1 MLQEIKDL
9 QNGAV
14 TQLFER
20 MYRKKELTFRAPTG
34 SGKTRMMGDLM
45 NRVLHKEDDVV
56 FLVSSLSKGDLAR
69 QNYES
74 FLACVQDST
83 FPNLNPYLISSE
95 VSNEE
100 SLFIPTDYNV
110 YVLPR
115 DLFKKQSKLMAGPM
129 VNFLNQLT
137 EGSLFGG
144 QNKRIYLIKDEC
156 HQATNNLDAI
166 SNKYF
171 DKILNFSATP
181 NLKRGQA
188 PDVQI
193 TDEEAVQ
200 AKLIK
205 QVEFCDDTDTV
216 EDAICKFEE
225 IQTQYTSLS
234 VNPCLIIQIS
244 NKDKAEEEWQQI
256 HKVLD
261 KVEHQQL
268 KWMLIVDNAK
278 MCDTNDDLKKLPVS
292 RWKDYAKRNTSSI
305 DIIVFKMT
313 ISEGWDIP
321 RACMLYQVRDTQSK
335 QLDEQ
340 VMGRVRRNPRLTDF
354 ETLTEEQKQLATTAW
369 VWGIP
374 PESAKKTLQVSLW
387 QDGTDIQQSI
397 ALKTIYLKSLTTRKD
412 FDINR
417 FLENS
422 KSNIVND
429 NIFILYQQLQN
440 CDTEI
445 QELCYQYA
453 QDDPAKWYKFM
464 GNIGE
469 IRKAYNEYIVDY
481 DQSMAVSD
489 ETHSFPVRSYYIDN
503 DTHSRVKGW
512 IWRKQEGNSYSFDS
526 EAEIDWV
533 DILQDAA
540 EEYGAKLEEKD
551 LIGTNTCYLWGKNF
565 LPGSEIRYEYYSQGI
580 HSSYPDFIMK
590 DHKGTIHL
598 FEVKSVNLSN
608 SQNIDSEEYKNK
620 IRALKDCYLACSKKL
635 SGYIFYLPVLEHRVW
650 QITRYKDGIEDTIT
664 KEQFIDSLK

>member
-45 NRVLHKEDDVV
+45 NRVLQKENDVV

-74 FLACVQDST
+74 FLACVQDGT
-83 FPNLNPYLISSE
+83 FPYLNPYLISSG
-95 VSNEE
+95 VSDEA
-100 SLFIPTDYNV
+100 SLFIPADYNV

-115 DLFKKQSKLMAGPM
+115 DLFKKHGKLMAGPM

-137 EGSLFGG
+137 DGSLFGG
-144 QNKRIYLIKDEC
+144 QNKHIYLIKDEC

-181 NLKRGQA
+181 NLKRGQS

-205 QVEFCDDTDTV
+205 QVEFGDDTDTV
-216 EDAICKFEE
+216 EDAIQKFKE
-225 IQTQYTSLS
+225 IRTRYTSLS

-374 PESAKKTLQVSLW
+374 PESTKKTLQVSLW
-387 QDGTDIQQSI
+387 RDGTDIQQSI
-397 ALKTIYLKSLTTRKD
+397 ALKTIYLKGLTTHKD
-412 FDINR
+412 FDINQ

-422 KSNIVND
+422 KSNVVNS
-429 NIFILYQQLQN
+429 NIFTLYQQLQN

-445 QELCYQYA
+445 QYLCYQYVKN
-453 QDDPAKWYKFM
+453 DPEKWYMFM
-464 GNIGE
+464 SKIGE

-481 DQSMAVSD
+481 DQSMEVSA

-503 DTHSRVKGW
+503 DNHNKVKGW
-512 IWRKQEGNSYSFDS
+512 IWRKQEGNSFSFDS
-526 EAEIDWV
+526 EAESDWV

-551 LIGTNTCYLWGKNF
+551 LIGKNTCYLWGKNF
-565 LPGSEIRYEYYSQGI
+565 LPGSEIRYEYYLQGI
-580 HSSYPDFIMK
+580 HSSYPDFVMK

-598 FEVKSVNLSN
+598 FEVKSINLSN
-608 SQNIDSEEYKNK
+608 SQNINSEEYKNK
-620 IRALKDCYLACSKKL
+620 ICALKDCYLACSKKL
-635 SGYIFYLPVLEHRVW
+635 SGYIFYLPVLKNETW
-650 QITRYKDGIEDTIT
+650 QITRYKNGIEDTIT
-664 KEQFIDSLK
+664 KEQFIASLK